1 MIVIYYKLFM
11 LSELDTAQDSF
22 DELHKW
28 VRDINENVNTSQNVP
43 LTLLG
48 NKCDLKK
55 EDDDHFLKAK
65 VTSKVSVTIGQLSYH

>member
-1 MIVIYYKLFM
+1 MHHIK
-11 LSELDTAQDSF
+11 E
-22 DELHKW
+22 
-28 VRDINENVNTSQNVP
+28 NTSPNVP

-65 VTSKVSVTIGQLSYH
+65 VTVTCNLKVSITILITDSIIATHAELCR

>member
-1 MIVIYYKLFM
+1 M

-22 DELHKW
+22 DKLHKW
-28 VRDINENVNTSQNVP
+28 VCDIKENTSPNVP

-55 EDDDHFLKAK
+55 KDNDHFLKAK
-65 VTSKVSVTIGQLSYH
+65 VTVTSKVSITIGQYSYH